1 MSPDDLDAHCVT
13 AVMSETAL
21 EVVRH
26 RFLSSFGRHRRDVP
40 AVKAERSSSR
50 LTRWREQPHVM
61 MPALLLG
68 KLALSSGSYMEAE
81 HYALSVE
88 AVLAALKAFG
98 IDTIW
103 F

>member
-1 MSPDDLDAHCVT
+1 
-13 AVMSETAL
+13 
-21 EVVRH
+21 
-26 RFLSSFGRHRRDVP
+26 
-40 AVKAERSSSR
+40 
-50 LTRWREQPHVM
+50 M